1 MKINDLTIGNF
12 SIGQNNQPFIIA
24 EMSGNHN
31 QSLDRAL
38 KITEKAAE
46 SGAHALKLQ
55 TYTADTITLD
65 VKENEFFISDPNSLW
80 KGKSLYDLYKL
91 AYTPWEWHK
100 PIMERAND
108 LGMVCFSTPF
118 DNSAVEYL
126 ENLNVPAYKIASFET
141 VDLRLI
147 DYVARTGKPMI
158 ISTGMASEDE
168 IREAVDTARA
178 GGCSELALLTCV
190 SSYPAM
196 PSDYN
201 LSRIVDMRE
210 RFQTVVGLSD
220 HTLDNTCA
228 IASITLGGCII
239 EKHFTLDRK
248 GGGADDSF
256 SLEPNDMKNLCESS
270 LAAWQSI
277 GSPEYGTKS
286 TEKNNAQYRRS
297 LYFVKS
303 LKKGDVIKID
313 DIRSV
318 RPGFGLPTKMFD
330 SVVGSEVNCN
340 VSYGDPVKLADI
352 IMKSDID

>member
-1 MKINDLTIGNF
+1 M
-12 SIGQNNQPFIIA
+12 
-24 EMSGNHN
+24 
-31 QSLDRAL
+31 
-38 KITEKAAE
+38 
-46 SGAHALKLQ
+46 
-55 TYTADTITLD
+55 Y
-65 VKENEFFISDPNSLW
+65 
-80 KGKSLYDLYKL
+80 KSQ
-91 AYTPWEWHK
+91 
-100 PIMERAND
+100 
-108 LGMVCFSTPF
+108 
-118 DNSAVEYL
+118 
-126 ENLNVPAYKIASFET
+126 
-141 VDLRLI
+141 RLI

-168 IREAVDTARA
+168 IREAVDTARG

-239 EKHFTLDRK
+239 EKHFTLNRK

-277 GSPEYGTKS
+277 GLPEYGTKS

-330 SVVGSEVNCN
+330 SVVGSQVNCN

-352 IMKSDID
+352 IMKSDTD